1 MRTPDQRPTTA
12 SPAQQAASAVTTHSR
27 PDLITIGPLGPTY
40 IPPPG
45 QPGPA
50 GLLWHA
56 AKRAARRGGGW
67 VIRHL
72 LRTTRRVRPG
82 RPRPAN
88 STARQGR

>member
-1 MRTPDQRPTTA
+1 MPDDRQRRK
-12 SPAQQAASAVTTHSR
+12 QAASAATTHSR
-27 PDLITIGPLGPTY
+27 PDLITIGPLGPIY

-56 AKRAARRGGGW
+56 AERAARRGGGW

-72 LRTTRRVRPG
+72 LRATRRVRPG
-82 RPRPAN
+82 RPRPA
-88 STARQGR
+88 SGPARQGR